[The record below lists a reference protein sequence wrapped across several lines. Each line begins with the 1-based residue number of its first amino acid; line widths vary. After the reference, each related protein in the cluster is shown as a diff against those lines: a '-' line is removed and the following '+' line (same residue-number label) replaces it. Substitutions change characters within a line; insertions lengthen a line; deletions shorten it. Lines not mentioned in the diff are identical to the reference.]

1 MAANA
6 ALTVVSGNVYDVGKY
21 SLSQDEWIGYT
32 EDTNDSSMCWAAAAS
47 NVIQYWQDTYYD
59 GRQGVANGVIS
70 TRYTDPNG
78 SGCLEVYKKF
88 VTNWRNT
95 GGTAMNAF
103 SWWMQGKTPGAI
115 NGNYYPDGSSL
126 DDPAVSFGGYYTDI
140 FGTNTQNPRY
150 PNTIDAPFY
159 SAKMSVKE
167 GEEIQPKFAD
177 VQNAIQ
183 KAFEHDAQAVVLDLK
198 PLSGTGHSIS
208 CWGYETDG
216 DGNITTLILSDSDDR
231 KYGTFMVNLTE
242 NEDGY
247 ACIGTDRNRSDYHG
261 NHAIADVVFINTP
274 QESSTPRSEQ
284 ADISSLASAVTSS
297 GRLSKSATTH
307 NDVIIGGGTYS
318 GSYVVQSVLFTS
330 ADNAN
335 ISIDGGQMQIQDG
348 SMALLYGGLTVK
360 NTSGSGV
367 VADGHLYV
375 HGGAVNIEGCDSKE
389 SGGGIQ
395 ATDTYGKE
403 LFAVAY
409 VEMKEAGD
417 VNLSSNISS
426 TQARKDWGSGIYEYY
441 NAGGGAVYSADS
453 LSIRDSGKVTI
464 ENNTAEGYNV
474 HGGGTFA
481 QFNTIID
488 GNGDVSVS
496 GNSTAAEN
504 GYLSYGG
511 GIAGMYIDVSQ
522 NQVVD
527 FSGNSVSI
535 KNSNAKGW
543 VGVNEERTMNIYEGG
558 ASAAGGAIAVH
569 PYVHLS
575 YYDMM
580 YRLIAVP
587 TKLNMDDNDSVSF
600 KGNGVS
606 VRYTGDISRD
616 DGINNQPCFARGGA
630 VYLGYDVV
638 DNAFIGTEA
647 SISRN
652 QGNVTFSNNSAT
664 SLATSI
670 EEYNAQGGAVYISTA
685 SSLTIDSNKG
695 QVSFTENS
703 VAGSVA
709 QGGAIY
715 NAGILKITN
724 NGGVEFSDN
733 TVSNNSAKGSLSSQG
748 GAVHNEGNLQ
758 ITNNGAVEFSDNTAA
773 EGSHLYNAMGA
784 TAEIAWNE
792 SVLFSAENA
801 QNSTVVNKGTM
812 YLAAE
817 EGQSITFHNTT
828 LDTLDGTLYLSKDAA
843 ERTHATTLSFTG
855 DASGQTP
862 APRTDVSSLSGLPTE
877 LSGLSLSLNSIS
889 SKQGGDKVSVDDL
902 NVSTDTDLVVNGLVL
917 GSNVQ
922 LAERDKAH
930 ALTLSNVVV
939 DLGKTKCTVQENG
952 RGGKNYI
959 FDLQSM
965 LSGNITLSG
974 ITFDASSFLEPLDFI
989 NKDSVCMMFGDV
1001 DFSQKEGSSITLA
1014 YVGWSTQSGGY
1025 VMDGSN
1031 VYFGAYFEVPEPATG
1046 TLSLL
1051 ALTLLAARRRRK

>member
-6 ALTVVSGNVYDVGKY
+6 ALTVVSGNVYDVGKFSKSDDAY
-21 SLSQDEWIGYT
+21 IEFIEG
-32 EDTNDSSMCWAAAAS
+32 EVPADSNLCWAAASS
-47 NVIQYWQDTYYD
+47 NVIQYWQDTYYKK
-59 GRQGVANGVIS
+59 GEEI
-70 TRYTDPNG
+70 PNG
-78 SGCLEVYKKF
+78 IVPFGYTAPNGTGCLEVYREF
-88 VTNWRNT
+88 VSKWYNT
-95 GGTAMNAF
+95 GGSSLNAIT
-103 SWWMQGKTPGAI
+103 WWMQGRGWGT
-115 NGNYYPDGSSL
+115 NGNYYSDGSSQRN
-126 DDPAVSFGGYYTDI
+126 PAISFGTYYTDI
-140 FGTNTQNPRY
+140 FGDYTKIPSY
-150 PNTIDAPFY
+150 PSTAGAAFY
-159 SAKMSVKE
+159 SAKMCVQPGTQIE
-167 GEEIQPKFAD
+167 PKFD
-177 VQNAIQ
+177 DIQ
-183 KAFEHDAQAVVLDLK
+183 ATIKKAFEHDAQAVVLDLTA
-198 PLSGTGHSIS
+198 STGIGHSIT
-208 CWGYETDG
+208 CWGYEMNEAG
-216 DGNITTLILSDSDDR
+216 DITTLILSDSDDK
-231 KYGTFMVNLTE
+231 KYGTFMVSLTK
-242 NEDGY
+242 NEDGK
-247 ACIGTDRNRSDYHG
+247 ACIGTDRSRSDYQG
-261 NHAIADVVFINTP
+261 NHVIADAVFINTP
-274 QESSTPRSEQ
+274 NGAARTEQTSITSLDSE
-284 ADISSLASAVTSS
+284 VTSS
-297 GRLSKSATTH
+297 GRLSKSATTSK
-307 NDVIIGGGTYS
+307 DVVIGGGTYS
-318 GSYVVQSVLFTS
+318 NSDVVQAVLFTS
-330 ADNAN
+330 KEDAS
-335 ISIDGGQMQIQDG
+335 ISITGGQMQIKDG
-348 SMALLYGGLTVK
+348 AMALLYGGLTVK
-360 NTSGSGV
+360 NTLGSGV

-375 HGGAVNIEGCDSKE
+375 HGGAVDVEGCISTE
-389 SGGGIQ
+389 NGGGIQ
-395 ATDTYGKE
+395 ATDTYGKD

-417 VNLSSNISS
+417 VNISSNTSS
-426 TQARKDWGSGIYEYY
+426 TQARRHLGDGIYEYQ

-464 ENNTAEGYNV
+464 ENNKAKGYNV

-496 GNSTAAEN
+496 GNSTASEN

-535 KNSNAKGW
+535 ENSNAKGW

-569 PYVHLS
+569 PYAHLS
-575 YYDMM
+575 YYEYDGKQ
-580 YRLIAVP
+580 YKLVAVP
-587 TKLNMDDNDSVSF
+587 TTLSMDENSSVTFES
-600 KGNGVS
+600 NTIS
-606 VRYTGDISRD
+606 VKYTGDISMD
-616 DGINNQPCFARGGA
+616 YGINNQPCFARGGA
-630 VYLGYDVV
+630 VYLGNDVV
-638 DNAFIGTEA
+638 DGTYVGTEA

-652 QGNVTFSNNSAT
+652 QGNVTFSKNHADSKAT
-664 SLATSI
+664 VTK
-670 EEYNAQGGAVYISTA
+670 EDKAQGGAVYISTA

-703 VAGSVA
+703 VTGTVS

-715 NAGILKITN
+715 
-724 NGGVEFSDN
+724 
-733 TVSNNSAKGSLSSQG
+733 
-748 GAVHNEGNLQ
+748 NEGNLQ
-758 ITNNGAVEFSDNTAA
+758 ITKNGAVEFSDNTAA
-773 EGSHLYNAMGA
+773 EGSHLYNAAGA
-784 TAEIAWNE
+784 TAEIAWNG
-792 SVLFSAENA
+792 SVLFSGETEDT
-801 QNSTVVNKGTM
+801 STVVNKGTM

-817 EGQSITFHNTT
+817 AGQSIEFHNTT
-828 LDTLDGTLYLSKDAA
+828 LDTTEGMLHLGRDAA
-843 ERTHATTLSFTG
+843 DKKHATTLSFTG
-855 DASGQTP
+855 DESGQTP

-877 LSGLSLSLNSIS
+877 LSGLSLSFNSIS

-939 DLGKTKCTVQENG
+939 DLGKTKCTVQENE

>member
-1 MAANA
+1 MKLSRCILLSLAAA
-6 ALTVVSGNVYDVGKY
+6 MSTQADLTVVSGNVYDVGKY
-21 SLSQDEWIGYT
+21 SFIRDITGSTDGA
-32 EDTNDSSMCWAAAAS
+32 MCWAAAAA
-47 NVIQYWQDTYYD
+47 NVIQHWQDTY
-59 GRQGVANGVIS
+59 IS
-70 TRYTDPNG
+70 LADDKDSVPNG
-78 SGCLEVYKKF
+78 TTNTSVIYPRGSGELNVY
-88 VTNWRNT
+88 
-95 GGTAMNAF
+95 NAILDGWYSGSGVPYNVF
-103 SWWMQGKTPGAI
+103 SWWMQGPTPGGLGSRY
-115 NGNYYPDGSSL
+115 NGVGAGLKNQDSS
-126 DDPAVSFGGYYTDI
+126 GGYYKNL
-140 FGTNTQNPRY
+140 FGSGSGYMPVY
-150 PNTIDAPFY
+150 PSLKNAPFY
-159 SAKMSVKE
+159 SLQ
-167 GEEIQPKFAD
+167 IDKFKNKDNNPQISD
-177 VQNAIQ
+177 VCTTLKNAFKVQ
-183 KAFEHDAQAVVLDLK
+183 GQAVSLLVQ
-198 PLSGTGHSIS
+198 PTAGGSGHAIS
-208 CWGYETDG
+208 CWGYEEDAN
-216 DGNITTLILSDSDDR
+216 GNITSLILTDSDD
-231 KYGTFMVNLTE
+231 KKFGSFMVNLAE
-242 NEDGY
+242 GSGES
-247 ACIGTDRNRSDYHG
+247 AIIQTDRYNSWYHG
-261 NHAIADVVFINTP
+261 EYTIKDVVYITTP
-274 QESSTPRSEQ
+274 TEKAVTKKEQ
-284 ADISSLASAVTSS
+284 APINNLESEVLHSGQLTNAVETS
-297 GRLSKSATTH
+297 KQ
-307 NDVIIGGGTYS
+307 VIIGGGTYAS
-318 GSYVVQSVLFTS
+318 GADEAVLFTS
-330 ADNAN
+330 AADAN
-335 ISIDGGQMQIQDG
+335 ISIDGGQMLIKDG
-348 SMALLYGGLTVK
+348 GMALLYGGLTVK
-360 NTSGSGV
+360 NSSGSGV
-367 VADGHLYV
+367 VADGHLYI
-375 HGGAVNIEGCDSKE
+375 HGGAVDIEDCRSSE

-395 ATDTYGKE
+395 ATDTYGE
-403 LFAVAY
+403 DIYAVTY
-409 VEMKEAGD
+409 VEMKGAGG
-417 VNLSSNISS
+417 VNLSSNRSS
-426 TQARKDWGSGIYEYY
+426 TQARAELATNIYEYY
-441 NAGGGAVYSADS
+441 NAGGGAVYAEDS
-453 LSIRDSGKVTI
+453 LSIRDSGNITI
-464 ENNTAEGYNV
+464 EDNRAEGFNV
-474 HGGGTFA
+474 HGGGIFA
-481 QFNTIID
+481 KFSTVID

-496 GNSTAAEN
+496 RNSTVATE
-504 GYLSYGG
+504 GYVSNGG

-522 NQVVD
+522 NKAVD
-527 FSGNSVSI
+527 FSGNSVTLT
-535 KNSNAKGW
+535 NETAKGW
-543 VGVNEERTMNIYEGG
+543 IGTSGVFNIYEGG

-606 VRYTGDISRD
+606 ALYTGYISGD
-616 DGINNQPCFARGGA
+616 SSIYTQPCSACGGA

-652 QGNVTFSNNSAT
+652 QGNVTFSRNSAT
-664 SLATSI
+664 SSATI
-670 EEYNAQGGAVYISTA
+670 TKEDNAQGGAVYISTA
-685 SSLTIDSNKG
+685 SALTIDSNKG
-695 QVSFTENS
+695 QVSFTKNS
-703 VAGSVA
+703 VDGTVA

-733 TVSNNSAKGSLSSQG
+733 T
-748 GAVHNEGNLQ
+748 AV
-758 ITNNGAVEFSDNTAA
+758 

-792 SVLFSAENA
+792 SVRFSAENA
-801 QNSTVVNKGTM
+801 QNSTALNMGTM

-828 LDTLDGTLYLSKDAA
+828 LDTLDGTLYLGKDAA
-843 ERTHATTLSFTG
+843 GKTHATTLSFTG
-855 DASGQTP
+855 NSAATN
-862 APRTDVSSLSGLPTE
+862 VSSLSGISTE

-922 LAERDKAH
+922 LAEKDEAH

-939 DLGKTKCTVQENG
+939 DLGNTKYTVQENE

-1014 YVGWSTQSGGY
+1014 YVEWSTQSGGY

-1031 VYFGAYFEVPEPATG
+1031 VYFGEYFEVPEPATG

>member
-1 MAANA
+1 MTANA

-21 SLSQDEWIGYT
+21 SLSQDEWIGYL
-32 EDTNDSSMCWAAAAS
+32 EDTNDSNMCWAAAAS
-47 NVIQYWQDTYYD
+47 NVIQYWQDTYYK
-59 GRQGVANGVIS
+59 QGSAVPNGVIPFGYS
-70 TRYTDPNG
+70 SPNG
-78 SGCLEVYKKF
+78 SGCLQVYKEF
-88 VTNWRNT
+88 VTKWRNT

-103 SWWMQGKTPGAI
+103 SWWLQGVKPGGL
-115 NGNYYPDGSSL
+115 NGNYYPDTSSL
-126 DDPAVSFGGYYTDI
+126 DDPSQEFGGYYTGM
-140 FGTNTQNPRY
+140 FGVATNQPAY
-150 PNTIDAPFY
+150 PNTSYEDKKVPFY

-167 GEEIQPKFAD
+167 GEEIRPKFAD

-198 PLSGTGHSIS
+198 PLTGTGHSIS
-208 CWGYETDG
+208 CWGYETDA

-247 ACIGTDRNRSDYHG
+247 ACIGTDRSRSDYHG

-297 GRLSKSATTH
+297 GRLSKSATTP
-307 NDVIIGGGTYS
+307 NNVIIGGGTYS
-318 GSYVVQSVLFTS
+318 GSNVVQAVLFTS
-330 ADNAN
+330 ADDAN
-335 ISIDGGQMQIQDG
+335 ISIDGGQMQIKDG
-348 SMALLYGGLTVK
+348 AMALLYGGLTVK
-360 NTSGSGV
+360 KTSGSGV

-375 HGGAVNIEGCDSKE
+375 HGGAVNIEGCKSNE

-395 ATDTYGKE
+395 ATNTYGEE
-403 LFAVAY
+403 LYAIAY
-409 VEMKEAGD
+409 VEMKGAGD
-417 VNLSSNISS
+417 VNLSYNTSS
-426 TQARKDWGSGIYEYY
+426 TQARQDLGSGIYEYY

-464 ENNTAEGYNV
+464 ESNKAEGYNV

-496 GNSTAAEN
+496 GNSTASEN

-511 GIAGMYIDVSQ
+511 GIAGMYIDVSK
-522 NQVVD
+522 NKTVD
-527 FSGNSVSI
+527 FSGNSVSVT
-535 KNSNAKGW
+535 NEDARGW
-543 VGVNEERTMNIYEGG
+543 IGTMGDYNVYQGG
-558 ASAAGGAIAVH
+558 ATAAGGAIAVH
-569 PYVHLS
+569 PFSQLS
-575 YYDMM
+575 YYDWQS
-580 YRLIAVP
+580 RLIPVP
-587 TKLNMDDNDSVSF
+587 TTLNMDDNSSVSF
-600 KGNGVS
+600 EGNGIS
-606 VRYTGDISRD
+606 VQYTGDISKEY
-616 DGINNQPCFARGGA
+616 GINNQPCSAHGGA

-638 DNAFIGTEA
+638 DNAYIGTEA

-652 QGNVTFSNNSAT
+652 QGNVSFSKNSAA
-664 SLATSI
+664 SLATI
-670 EEYNAQGGAVYISTA
+670 TKEDNAQGGAVYISTA
-685 SSLTIDSNKG
+685 SALTIDSNEG

-703 VAGSVA
+703 VTGTVA

-733 TVSNNSAKGSLSSQG
+733 T
-748 GAVHNEGNLQ
+748 
-758 ITNNGAVEFSDNTAA
+758 AA
-773 EGSHLYNAMGA
+773 EGSHIYNAMGA
-784 TAEIAWNE
+784 MAEIAWND
-792 SVLFSAENA
+792 SVRFSAENA
-801 QNSTVVNKGTM
+801 QNSTVVNKGIM
-812 YLAAE
+812 YLAAG
-817 EGQSITFHNTT
+817 EGKSIEFHNTT
-828 LDTLDGTLYLSKDAA
+828 LDTTEGILYLGNDASGK
-843 ERTHATTLSFTG
+843 EHATTLSFTG
-855 DASGQTP
+855 NSAATN
-862 APRTDVSSLSGLPTE
+862 VSSLSGIATE

-889 SKQGGDKVSVDDL
+889 SKMSGDKVPVDNL

-922 LAERDKAH
+922 LAETDKAH

-939 DLGKTKCTVQENG
+939 DLADTKYTVQENE

-974 ITFDASSFLEPLDFI
+974 ITFDASSFLEPLDFV

-1001 DFSQKEGSSITLA
+1001 EFMQKEGSSITLA
-1014 YVGWSTQSGGY
+1014 YVGWSTQDGGY

-1051 ALTLLAARRRRK
+1051 ALTLLAARRRRN

>member
-6 ALTVVSGNVYDVGKY
+6 ALTVVSGNVYDVGKFSKSDDAY
-21 SLSQDEWIGYT
+21 IEFIEG
-32 EDTNDSSMCWAAAAS
+32 EVPADSNLCWAAASS
-47 NVIQYWQDTYYD
+47 NVIQYWQDTYYKK
-59 GRQGVANGVIS
+59 GEEI
-70 TRYTDPNG
+70 PNG
-78 SGCLEVYKKF
+78 IVPFGYTAPNGTGCLEVYREF
-88 VTNWRNT
+88 VSKWYNT
-95 GGTAMNAF
+95 GGSSLNAIT
-103 SWWMQGKTPGAI
+103 WWMQGKSPWGT
-115 NGNYYPDGSSL
+115 NGNYYSDGSSQRN
-126 DDPAVSFGGYYTDI
+126 PAISFGTYYTDI
-140 FGTNTQNPRY
+140 FGDYTKIPSY
-150 PNTIDAPFY
+150 PSTAGAAFY
-159 SAKMSVKE
+159 SAKMCVQPGTQIE
-167 GEEIQPKFAD
+167 PKFD
-177 VQNAIQ
+177 DIQ
-183 KAFEHDAQAVVLDLK
+183 ATIKKAFEHDAQAVVLDLTA
-198 PLSGTGHSIS
+198 STGIGHSIT
-208 CWGYETDG
+208 CWGYEMNEAG
-216 DGNITTLILSDSDDR
+216 DITTLILSDSDDK
-231 KYGTFMVNLTE
+231 KYGTFMVSLTK
-242 NEDGY
+242 NEDGK
-247 ACIGTDRNRSDYHG
+247 ACIGTDRSRSDYHG
-261 NHAIADVVFINTP
+261 NHVIADAVFINTP
-274 QESSTPRSEQ
+274 NGVARKEQTSITSLDSEVT
-284 ADISSLASAVTSS
+284 ASRCLTQSVTT
-297 GRLSKSATTH
+297 SK
-307 NDVIIGGGTYS
+307 DVVIGGGTYS
-318 GSYVVQSVLFTS
+318 NSDVVQAVLFTS
-330 ADNAN
+330 KEDAS
-335 ISIDGGQMQIQDG
+335 ISITGGQMQIKDG
-348 SMALLYGGLTVK
+348 AMALLYGGLTVK

-375 HGGAVNIEGCDSKE
+375 HGGAVDVEGCS
-389 SGGGIQ
+389 STGNGGGIQ
-395 ATDTYGKE
+395 ATDTYGKD

-417 VNLSSNISS
+417 INLSSNISS
-426 TQARKDWGSGIYEYY
+426 TQARQDWGSGIYEYY

-464 ENNTAEGYNV
+464 KNNKAEGYNV

-488 GNGDVSVS
+488 GNGDVRVS
-496 GNSTAAEN
+496 GNTTASEN

-511 GIAGMYIDVSQ
+511 GIAGMYIDVSK
-522 NQVVD
+522 NETVD
-527 FSGNSVSI
+527 FSGNSVFI
-535 KNSNAKGW
+535 TNADARGW
-543 VGVNEERTMNIYEGG
+543 IGTLGDYNVYQGG
-558 ASAAGGAIAVH
+558 ATAAGGAIAVH
-569 PYVHLS
+569 PFSQLS
-575 YYDMM
+575 YYDMQS
-580 YRLIAVP
+580 RLIPVP
-587 TKLNMDDNDSVSF
+587 TTLNMDDNASVSF
-600 KGNGVS
+600 EGNGIFVL
-606 VRYTGDISRD
+606 YTGDISKEY
-616 DGINNQPCFARGGA
+616 GINTQPCSACGGA

-652 QGNVTFSNNSAT
+652 QGNVTFSRNSAT
-664 SLATSI
+664 SSATI
-670 EEYNAQGGAVYISTA
+670 TKEDNAQGGAVYISTA
-685 SSLTIDSNKG
+685 SALTIDSNKG
-695 QVSFTENS
+695 QVSFTKNS
-703 VAGSVA
+703 VDGTVA

-733 TVSNNSAKGSLSSQG
+733 T
-748 GAVHNEGNLQ
+748 
-758 ITNNGAVEFSDNTAA
+758 AA

-784 TAEIAWNE
+784 TAEIAWNG

-801 QNSTVVNKGTM
+801 QNSTALNMGTM

-828 LDTLDGTLYLSKDAA
+828 LDTLDGTLYLGKDAA
-843 ERTHATTLSFTG
+843 GNEHATTLSFTG

-889 SKQGGDKVSVDDL
+889 SKLGGGKVSVDDL

-922 LAERDKAH
+922 LAEKDEAH

-939 DLGKTKCTVQENG
+939 DLGNTKYTVQENE

-1014 YVGWSTQSGGY
+1014 YVEWSTQSGGY

-1031 VYFGAYFEVPEPATG
+1031 VYFGEYFEVPEPATG

>member
-32 EDTNDSSMCWAAAAS
+32 EDTKDSNMCWAAAAS

-70 TRYTDPNG
+70 IRYTDPNG

-88 VTNWRNT
+88 VTNWKNT

-126 DDPAVSFGGYYTDI
+126 DNPAVSFGGYYTDI

-150 PNTIDAPFY
+150 PYTIDAPFY

-307 NDVIIGGGTYS
+307 NNVIIGGGTYS

-335 ISIDGGQMQIQDG
+335 ISIDGGQMQIKDG
-348 SMALLYGGLTVK
+348 AMALLYGGLTVK

-375 HGGAVNIEGCDSKE
+375 HGGAVNIEGCVSNE

-426 TQARKDWGSGIYEYY
+426 TKARQDLGSGIYEYY

-464 ENNTAEGYNV
+464 ENNKAEGYNV

-496 GNSTAAEN
+496 GNTTASEN

-511 GIAGMYIDVSQ
+511 GIAGMYIDVSK
-522 NQVVD
+522 NETVD

-535 KNSNAKGW
+535 TNADARGW
-543 VGVNEERTMNIYEGG
+543 IGTLGDYNVYQGG
-558 ASAAGGAIAVH
+558 ATAAGGAIAVH
-569 PYVHLS
+569 PFSQLS
-575 YYDMM
+575 YYDRQS
-580 YRLIAVP
+580 RLIPVP
-587 TKLNMDDNDSVSF
+587 TTLNMDDNASVSF
-600 KGNGVS
+600 EGNGIFVL
-606 VRYTGDISRD
+606 YTGDISKEY
-616 DGINNQPCFARGGA
+616 GINTQPCSACGGA

-664 SLATSI
+664 SSATI
-670 EEYNAQGGAVYISTA
+670 TKEDNAQGGAVYISTA
-685 SSLTIDSNKG
+685 SALTIDSNEG

-703 VAGSVA
+703 VDGTVA

-715 NAGILKITN
+715 NAGNLKITN
-724 NGGVEFSDN
+724 NGG
-733 TVSNNSAKGSLSSQG
+733 
-748 GAVHNEGNLQ
+748 
-758 ITNNGAVEFSDNTAA
+758 VEFSDNTAA

-792 SVLFSAENA
+792 SVRFSAENA
-801 QNSTVVNKGTM
+801 QNSTALNMGTM

-828 LDTLDGTLYLSKDAA
+828 LDTLDGTLYLGKDAA
-843 ERTHATTLSFTG
+843 EKTHATTLSFTG

-877 LSGLSLSLNSIS
+877 LSGLSLSFNSIS

-922 LAERDKAH
+922 LAETDKDH
-930 ALTLSNVVV
+930 ALTLSNVEV
-939 DLGKTKCTVQENG
+939 DLGNTKYTVQEND

-974 ITFDASSFLEPLDFI
+974 ITFDASDLLSSPDFL

-1001 DFSQKEGSSITLA
+1001 EFTQKDGTPITLS
-1014 YVGWSTQSGGY
+1014 YVGQGGTSIQPY
-1025 VMDGSN
+1025 KLMDGSN
-1031 VYFGAYFEVPEPATG
+1031 VYFGEYFEVPEPATG

>member
-21 SLSQDEWIGYT
+21 SLSQDEWIDYT
-32 EDTNDSSMCWAAAAS
+32 EDTKDSNMCWAAAAS

-70 TRYTDPNG
+70 FGYTDPNG

-198 PLSGTGHSIS
+198 PLSGTGHAIS

-307 NDVIIGGGTYS
+307 NNVIIGGGTYS
-318 GSYVVQSVLFTS
+318 GSNVVQSVLFTS

-335 ISIDGGQMQIQDG
+335 ISIDGGQMQIKDG
-348 SMALLYGGLTVK
+348 AMALLYGGLTVK

-375 HGGAVNIEGCDSKE
+375 HGGAVNIEGCVSNE

-395 ATDTYGKE
+395 ATKTYGEE
-403 LFAVAY
+403 LNAIAY
-409 VEMKEAGD
+409 VEMKGAGD
-417 VNLSSNISS
+417 INLSSNLSS
-426 TQARKDWGSGIYEYY
+426 TQARQDLGSGIYEYY

-464 ENNTAEGYNV
+464 KDNKAEGYNV

-496 GNSTAAEN
+496 GNTTASEN

-511 GIAGMYIDVSQ
+511 GIAGMYIDVSK
-522 NQVVD
+522 NETVD

-535 KNSNAKGW
+535 TNADARGW
-543 VGVNEERTMNIYEGG
+543 IGTLGDYNVYQGG
-558 ASAAGGAIAVH
+558 ATAEGGAIAVH
-569 PYVHLS
+569 PFSQLS
-575 YYDMM
+575 YYDRQA
-580 YRLIAVP
+580 RLIPVP
-587 TKLNMDDNDSVSF
+587 TTLNMDDNASVSF
-600 KGNGVS
+600 EGNGIFVL
-606 VRYTGDISRD
+606 YTGDISKEY
-616 DGINNQPCFARGGA
+616 GINTQPCSACGGA

-652 QGNVTFSNNSAT
+652 QGNVTFSRNSAT
-664 SLATSI
+664 SSATI
-670 EEYNAQGGAVYISTA
+670 TKEDNAQGGAVYISTA
-685 SSLTIDSNKG
+685 SALTIDSNEG
-695 QVSFTENS
+695 QVSFTKNS
-703 VAGSVA
+703 VDGTVA

-733 TVSNNSAKGSLSSQG
+733 T
-748 GAVHNEGNLQ
+748 
-758 ITNNGAVEFSDNTAA
+758 AA

-784 TAEIAWNE
+784 TAEIAWNG

-801 QNSTVVNKGTM
+801 QNSTALNMGTM

-828 LDTLDGTLYLSKDAA
+828 LDTLDGTLYLGKDAA
-843 ERTHATTLSFTG
+843 GKTHATTLSFTG

-922 LAERDKAH
+922 LAEKDEAH

-939 DLGKTKCTVQENG
+939 DLGNTQYTIQQNE

-974 ITFDASSFLEPLDFI
+974 ITFDAANLLGTPDFL

-1001 DFSQKEGSSITLA
+1001 EFQTAGENPVNLA
-1014 YVGWSTQSGGY
+1014 YVGQGGTWVERKY
-1025 VMDGSN
+1025 IIDGSN
-1031 VYFGAYFEVPEPATG
+1031 VYFGEYFEVPEPATG

>member
-6 ALTVVSGNVYDVGKY
+6 ALTVVSGNVYDVGKFSKSDDAY
-21 SLSQDEWIGYT
+21 IEFIEG
-32 EDTNDSSMCWAAAAS
+32 EVPADSNLCWAAASS
-47 NVIQYWQDTYYD
+47 NVIQYWQDTYYKK
-59 GRQGVANGVIS
+59 GEEI
-70 TRYTDPNG
+70 PNG
-78 SGCLEVYKKF
+78 IVPFGYTAPNGTGCLEVYREF
-88 VTNWRNT
+88 VSKWYNT
-95 GGTAMNAF
+95 GGSSLNAIT
-103 SWWMQGKTPGAI
+103 WWMQGKGWGT
-115 NGNYYPDGSSL
+115 NGNYYSDGSSQRN
-126 DDPAVSFGGYYTDI
+126 PAISFGTYYTDI
-140 FGTNTQNPRY
+140 FGDYTKIPSY
-150 PNTIDAPFY
+150 PSTAGAAFY
-159 SAKMSVKE
+159 SAKMCVQPGTQIE
-167 GEEIQPKFAD
+167 PKFD
-177 VQNAIQ
+177 DIQ
-183 KAFEHDAQAVVLDLK
+183 ATIKKAFEHDAQAVVLDLTA
-198 PLSGTGHSIS
+198 STGIGHSIT
-208 CWGYETDG
+208 CWGYEMNEAG
-216 DGNITTLILSDSDDR
+216 DITTLILSDSDDK
-231 KYGTFMVNLTE
+231 KYGTFMVSLTK
-242 NEDGY
+242 NEDGK
-247 ACIGTDRNRSDYHG
+247 ACIGTDRSRSDYHG
-261 NHAIADVVFINTP
+261 NHVIADAVFINTP
-274 QESSTPRSEQ
+274 NGVARKEQTSITSLDSEVT
-284 ADISSLASAVTSS
+284 ASRCLTQSVTT
-297 GRLSKSATTH
+297 SK
-307 NDVIIGGGTYS
+307 DVVIGGGTYS
-318 GSYVVQSVLFTS
+318 NSDVVQAVLFTS
-330 ADNAN
+330 KEDAS
-335 ISIDGGQMQIQDG
+335 ISITGGQMQIKDG
-348 SMALLYGGLTVK
+348 AMALLYGGLTVK
-360 NTSGSGV
+360 NTSESGV

-375 HGGAVNIEGCDSKE
+375 HGGAVDVEGCS
-389 SGGGIQ
+389 STGNGGGIQ
-395 ATDTYGKE
+395 ATDTYGKD

-426 TQARKDWGSGIYEYY
+426 TKARQDWGSGIYEYY

-464 ENNTAEGYNV
+464 KNNTAEGYNV

-535 KNSNAKGW
+535 ENSNAKGW

-733 TVSNNSAKGSLSSQG
+733 TAAK
-748 GAVHNEGNLQ
+748 
-758 ITNNGAVEFSDNTAA
+758 
-773 EGSHLYNAMGA
+773 GSHLYNAAGA
-784 TAEIAWNE
+784 TAEIAWNG
-792 SVLFSAENA
+792 SVLFSGETEDT
-801 QNSTVVNKGTM
+801 STVVNKGTM

-817 EGQSITFHNTT
+817 QEQSIEFHNTT
-828 LDTLDGTLYLSKDAA
+828 LDTTEGMLHLGRDAA
-843 ERTHATTLSFTG
+843 DKKHATTLSFTG
-855 DASGQTP
+855 DESGQTP

-889 SKQGGDKVSVDDL
+889 SKQGEMVSVDNL

-922 LAERDKAH
+922 LAEKDEGH

-939 DLGKTKCTVQENG
+939 DLGKTKYSIQENE

-1031 VYFGAYFEVPEPATG
+1031 VYFGEYFEVPEPATG

>member
-1 MAANA
+1 MKLSRCILLSLAAA
-6 ALTVVSGNVYDVGKY
+6 MSTQADLTVVSGNVYDVGKY
-21 SLSQDEWIGYT
+21 SFIRDITGSTDGA
-32 EDTNDSSMCWAAAAS
+32 MCWAAAAA
-47 NVIQYWQDTYYD
+47 NVIQHWQDTY
-59 GRQGVANGVIS
+59 IS
-70 TRYTDPNG
+70 LADDKDSVPNG
-78 SGCLEVYKKF
+78 TTNTSVIYPRGSGELNVY
-88 VTNWRNT
+88 
-95 GGTAMNAF
+95 NAILAGWYSGSGVPYNVF
-103 SWWMQGKTPGAI
+103 SWWMQGPTPGGLGSRY
-115 NGNYYPDGSSL
+115 NGVGAGLKNQDSS
-126 DDPAVSFGGYYTDI
+126 GGYYKNL
-140 FGTNTQNPRY
+140 FGSGSGYMPVY
-150 PNTIDAPFY
+150 PSLKNAPFY
-159 SAKMSVKE
+159 SLQ
-167 GEEIQPKFAD
+167 IDKFKNQDINPQISD
-177 VQNAIQ
+177 VCTTLKNAFKVQ
-183 KAFEHDAQAVVLDLK
+183 GQAVSLLVQ
-198 PLSGTGHSIS
+198 PTAGGSGHAIS
-208 CWGYETDG
+208 CWGYEEDAN
-216 DGNITTLILSDSDDR
+216 GNITSLILTDSDD
-231 KYGTFMVNLTE
+231 KKFGSFMVNLAEGSGNSAIIQTDRYNSWYHGDYTIKDVVYITTPTEKAFTREEQAAIDNLE
-242 NEDGY
+242 NEVLHSGQL
-247 ACIGTDRNRSDYHG
+247 TK
-261 NHAIADVVFINTP
+261 
-274 QESSTPRSEQ
+274 
-284 ADISSLASAVTSS
+284 AVETS
-297 GRLSKSATTH
+297 KQ
-307 NDVIIGGGTYS
+307 VIIGGGTYAS
-318 GSYVVQSVLFTS
+318 GADEAVLFTS
-330 ADNAN
+330 AADAN
-335 ISIDGGQMQIQDG
+335 ISIDGGQMLIKDG
-348 SMALLYGGLTVK
+348 GMALLYGGLTVK
-360 NTSGSGV
+360 NSSGSGV
-367 VADGHLYV
+367 VADGHLYI
-375 HGGAVNIEGCDSKE
+375 HGGAVDIEDCRSSE

-395 ATDTYGKE
+395 ATDTYGE
-403 LFAVAY
+403 DIYAVTY
-409 VEMKEAGD
+409 VEMKGAGG
-417 VNLSSNISS
+417 VNLSSNTSS
-426 TQARKDWGSGIYEYY
+426 TQARAELATNIYEYY
-441 NAGGGAVYSADS
+441 NAGGGAVYAEDS
-453 LSIRDSGKVTI
+453 LSIRDSGNITI
-464 ENNTAEGYNV
+464 EDNRAEGFNV
-474 HGGGTFA
+474 HGGGIFA
-481 QFNTIID
+481 KFSTVID

-496 GNSTAAEN
+496 RNSTVATE
-504 GYLSYGG
+504 GYVSNGG

-522 NQVVD
+522 NKAVD
-527 FSGNSVSI
+527 FSGNSVTLT
-535 KNSNAKGW
+535 NETAKGW
-543 VGVNEERTMNIYEGG
+543 IGASEGLNIYEGG

-580 YRLIAVP
+580 YRLVAVS

-606 VRYTGDISRD
+606 VLYTGDISKD
-616 DGINNQPCFARGGA
+616 IGINTQPCSACGGA

-664 SLATSI
+664 SSATRI

-703 VAGSVA
+703 VAGFVA

-724 NGGVEFSDN
+724 NGG
-733 TVSNNSAKGSLSSQG
+733 
-748 GAVHNEGNLQ
+748 
-758 ITNNGAVEFSDNTAA
+758 VEFSDNTAA

-801 QNSTVVNKGTM
+801 QNSTVLNMGTM

-828 LDTLDGTLYLSKDAA
+828 LNTWDGTLYLGKDAA
-843 ERTHATTLSFTG
+843 GNEHATTLSFTG

-889 SKQGGDKVSVDDL
+889 SKLGGGKVSVDDL

-922 LAERDKAH
+922 LAEKDEAH

-939 DLGKTKCTVQENG
+939 DLGNTKYTVQENE

-1031 VYFGAYFEVPEPATG
+1031 VYFGEYFEVPEPATG